1 MKISEINKI
10 IDNVVSEEVRR
21 TILKESKENKK
32 EVYHIKCEGVP
43 LATFESESEAEENL
57 PHYKAKHKGELII
70 EKGVYES
77 QNDMLD
83 KLDEMNDQLEET
95 DDIKSGEMNEWS
107 GNQESP
113 YEGMDEVIEEL
124 KEKSQRLFEK
134 GTIDDQEL
142 YEIENIIN
150 NNIEEYW
157 DNSMDGGVD
166 VKKMFIQIIKDVA
179 PHLIKKKK
187 KETDNMKNTEMNEKL
202 VGNQSKLDKN
212 HNGEID
218 GQDFKIMKGQK
229 DKEECKECSASMEEE
244 LHGDQDKIDADHNG
258 KITKNDFRQLLMKK
272 KEGDV
277 DEQQGNVAEDFEK
290 DGEDVYSIWEKYN
303 EAALKE
309 HEPSTFSDEFEYAD
323 NVISHIV
330 QDAIANGDVD
340 EEDEEE
346 LTDDLKDTYGYD
358 LFDMFRDGSGEGFED
373 DDEDEDVDLSNEVN
387 ENKGMCSE
395 CGGLMNEEGMCN
407 ECGGKM
413 YESTKKRTIRVT
425 ESELA
430 QLIAKMV
437 TESTPGLDA
446 YKKAHK
452 ESGKQN
458 KEGIDAMMKDV
469 NKNHIDVEGNDKP
482 KFPHQV
488 GKGEKVARKNTKEQ
502 DEEVAKNFAGLQN
515 LDYENEPDEKFKS
528 RLKMAIEG
536 DRLMG
541 NAPTTEKT
549 NIVASNGAKAEE
561 SENKDGNSIPT
572 PETAKGLKVQMK
584 DREEDKKKRVLYKKE
599 AVPTNESKVS
609 FSNVLMEELN
619 KMKTLS
625 SYNKKTQ

>member
-1 MKISEINKI
+1 MKISEINQI

-21 TILKESKENKK
+21 AILKESKENKK
-32 EVYHIKCEGVP
+32 EVYHIKCEGIP
-43 LATFESESEAEENL
+43 LATFESEAEAEENL
-57 PHYKAKHKGELII
+57 PQYKAKHKGELII
-70 EKGVYES
+70 EKGIYES
-77 QNDMLD
+77 QDDMLD
-83 KLDEMNDQLEET
+83 KLDEMNDQLE
-95 DDIKSGEMNEWS
+95 
-107 GNQESP
+107 
-113 YEGMDEVIEEL
+113 
-124 KEKSQRLFEK
+124 
-134 GTIDDQEL
+134 
-142 YEIENIIN
+142 
-150 NNIEEYW
+150 
-157 DNSMDGGVD
+157 
-166 VKKMFIQIIKDVA
+166 
-179 PHLIKKKK
+179 
-187 KETDNMKNTEMNEKL
+187 ETDNMKNTEMNEKL
-202 VGNQSKLDKN
+202 VGNQHKLDKN

-218 GQDFKIMKGQK
+218 AQDFKILKGQK
-229 DKEECKECSASMEEE
+229 NEEEECQECSASMEEE
-244 LHGDQDKIDADHNG
+244 LHGDQDKIDTDHDG
-258 KITKNDFRQLLMKK
+258 KISANDFRMLLKKK

-277 DEQQGNVAEDFEK
+277 DEQQGNVAEEFEK

-309 HEPSTFSDEFEYAD
+309 NDPTTFSDEFEYAD

-330 QDAIANGDVD
+330 QDAMDNGDID
-340 EEDEEE
+340 DEDEEE
-346 LTDDLKDTYGYD
+346 LIDDLKDTYGYD
-358 LFDMFRDGSGEGFED
+358 LFDMFRDGGGDGFED
-373 DDEDEDVDLSNEVN
+373 VEDEDEDVDLSNEVN
-387 ENKGMCSE
+387 ENKGMCNK
-395 CGGLMNEEGMCN
+395 CGGMMNEEGMCN
-407 ECGGKM
+407 ECGSNM

-446 YKKAHK
+446 YNKAHK

-469 NKNHIDVEGNDKP
+469 NKNHINVEGNDKP
-482 KFPHQV
+482 EFPHQI

-515 LDYENEPDEKFKS
+515 LDYENEPDEKFKN

-536 DRLMG
+536 DKLMG

-599 AVPTNESKVS
+599 AVPTNESKIS
-609 FSNVLMEELN
+609 LNNVLMEELN
-619 KMKTLS
+619 KMKKLS

>member
-1 MKISEINKI
+1 MKISEINQI

-21 TILKESKENKK
+21 AILKESKENKK
-32 EVYHIKCEGVP
+32 EVYHIKCEGIP
-43 LATFESESEAEENL
+43 LATFESEAEAEENL

-70 EKGVYES
+70 EKGIYES

-83 KLDEMNDQLEET
+83 KLDEMNDQLE
-95 DDIKSGEMNEWS
+95 
-107 GNQESP
+107 
-113 YEGMDEVIEEL
+113 
-124 KEKSQRLFEK
+124 
-134 GTIDDQEL
+134 
-142 YEIENIIN
+142 
-150 NNIEEYW
+150 
-157 DNSMDGGVD
+157 
-166 VKKMFIQIIKDVA
+166 
-179 PHLIKKKK
+179 
-187 KETDNMKNTEMNEKL
+187 ETDNMKNTEMNEKL

-218 GQDFKIMKGQK
+218 AQDFKILKGQK
-229 DKEECKECSASMEEE
+229 NEKEECKECSASMEEE
-244 LHGDQDKIDADHNG
+244 LHGDQDKIDADHDG
-258 KITKNDFRQLLMKK
+258 KITANDFRQLLKKK

-277 DEQQGNVAEDFEK
+277 DEQQGNVAEEFEK

-309 HEPSTFSDEFEYAD
+309 HEPTTFSDEFEYAD

-373 DDEDEDVDLSNEVN
+373 DEEGDDDTPDEVN

-395 CGGLMNEEGMCN
+395 CGGMMNEEGMCN
-407 ECGGKM
+407 ECGSNM

-437 TESTPGLDA
+437 NESTPGLDA

-482 KFPHQV
+482 EFPHQV

-609 FSNVLMEELN
+609 FNNVLMEELN

>member
-1 MKISEINKI
+1 MKISEINQI

-32 EVYHIKCEGVP
+32 EVYHIKCEGIP
-43 LATFESESEAEENL
+43 LATFESEAEAEENL
-57 PHYKAKHKGELII
+57 PQYKAKHKGELII
-70 EKGVYES
+70 EKSVYES
-77 QNDMLD
+77 QDDMLD

-95 DDIKSGEMNEWS
+95 DDMKSGEMNEWFSNQSDSFEYYDEIMEEVKAKVDGWLDS
-107 GNQESP
+107 G
-113 YEGMDEVIEEL
+113 
-124 KEKSQRLFEK
+124 K
-134 GTIDDQEL
+134 IDDQEH
-142 YEIENIIN
+142 YEMYFKIDSSDYEWN
-150 NNIEEYW
+150 Y
-157 DNSMDGGVD
+157 NSGGD
-166 VKKMFIQIIKDVA
+166 KVKHILIQLAKECA
-179 PHLIKKKK
+179 PHLLKKKK
-187 KETDNMKNTEMNEKL
+187 KETDNMENTEMNEKL
-202 VGNQSKLDKN
+202 VGNQHKLDKN

-218 GQDFKIMKGQK
+218 AQDFKILKGQK
-229 DKEECKECSASMEEE
+229 NEEEECQECSASMEEE
-244 LHGDQDKIDADHNG
+244 LHGDQDKIDADHDG
-258 KITKNDFRQLLMKK
+258 KISANDFRMLLKKK
-272 KEGDV
+272 KEGD
-277 DEQQGNVAEDFEK
+277 EQQGDVAEEFEK

-303 EAALKE
+303 GAALKE
-309 HEPSTFSDEFEYAD
+309 HDPTTFSDEFEYAD

-330 QDAIANGDVD
+330 QDAMANGDID
-340 EEDEEE
+340 DEDEEE
-346 LTDDLKDTYGYD
+346 LIDDLKDTYGYD
-358 LFDMFRDGSGEGFED
+358 LFDMFRDGGGDGFED

-387 ENKGMCSE
+387 ENKGMCNE
-395 CGGLMNEEGMCN
+395 CGGMMNEEGMCN
-407 ECGGKM
+407 ECGSNM

-437 TESTPGLDA
+437 NESTPGLDA

-482 KFPHQV
+482 EFPHQV

-515 LDYENEPDEKFKS
+515 LDYDNEPDEKFKK

-536 DRLMG
+536 DKLMG
-541 NAPTTEKT
+541 NASTTEKT
-549 NIVASNGAKAEE
+549 TVKPTNGSKLGEV
-561 SENKDGNSIPT
+561 SKDKDGNSTPT
-572 PETAKGLKVQMK
+572 PETAKGLEVQMK
-584 DREEDKKKRVLYKKE
+584 NREEDKKKRVLYKKE

-609 FSNVLMEELN
+609 LNNVLMEELN
-619 KMKTLS
+619 KMKKLS

>member
-43 LATFESESEAEENL
+43 LATFESEAEAEENL

-83 KLDEMNDQLEET
+83 KLDEMNDQLE
-95 DDIKSGEMNEWS
+95 
-107 GNQESP
+107 
-113 YEGMDEVIEEL
+113 
-124 KEKSQRLFEK
+124 
-134 GTIDDQEL
+134 
-142 YEIENIIN
+142 
-150 NNIEEYW
+150 
-157 DNSMDGGVD
+157 
-166 VKKMFIQIIKDVA
+166 
-179 PHLIKKKK
+179 
-187 KETDNMKNTEMNEKL
+187 ETDNMKNTEMNEKL

-229 DKEECKECSASMEEE
+229 DKEECKECSTSMEEE
-244 LHGDQDKIDADHNG
+244 LHGDQDKIDADKDG
-258 KITKNDFRQLLMKK
+258 KISANDFRMLLKKK
-272 KEGDV
+272 KEGEV
-277 DEQQGNVAEDFEK
+277 DEQQGNVAEEFEK

-309 HEPSTFSDEFEYAD
+309 NDPTTFSDEFEYAD
-323 NVISHIV
+323 NVINHIV
-330 QDAIANGDVD
+330 QGAMDNGDID
-340 EEDEEE
+340 DEDEEE
-346 LTDDLKDTYGYD
+346 LIDDLKDTYGYD
-358 LFDMFRDGSGEGFED
+358 LFDMFRDGGGDGFED
-373 DDEDEDVDLSNEVN
+373 EDEDEDEDVDLSNEVN
-387 ENKGMCSE
+387 ENKGMCNE
-395 CGGLMNEEGMCN
+395 CGGLVNEEGMCN
-407 ECGGKM
+407 ECGSNM

-437 TESTPGLDA
+437 NESTPGLDA

-561 SENKDGNSIPT
+561 NENKDGNSIPT

-599 AVPTNESKVS
+599 AVPVSESKVS

>member
-1 MKISEINKI
+1 MKISEINQI

-32 EVYHIKCEGVP
+32 EVYHIKCEGIP
-43 LATFESESEAEENL
+43 LATFESEAEAEENL
-57 PHYKAKHKGELII
+57 PQYKAKHKGELII

-77 QNDMLD
+77 QDDMLD
-83 KLDEMNDQLEET
+83 KLDEMNDQLE
-95 DDIKSGEMNEWS
+95 
-107 GNQESP
+107 
-113 YEGMDEVIEEL
+113 
-124 KEKSQRLFEK
+124 
-134 GTIDDQEL
+134 
-142 YEIENIIN
+142 
-150 NNIEEYW
+150 
-157 DNSMDGGVD
+157 
-166 VKKMFIQIIKDVA
+166 
-179 PHLIKKKK
+179 
-187 KETDNMKNTEMNEKL
+187 ETDNMKNTEMNEKL

-229 DKEECKECSASMEEE
+229 NEEEECQECSASMEEE
-244 LHGDQDKIDADHNG
+244 LHGDQDKIDADHDG
-258 KITKNDFRQLLMKK
+258 KISANDFRQLLKKK

-277 DEQQGNVAEDFEK
+277 DEQQGNVAEEFEK

-309 HEPSTFSDEFEYAD
+309 NDPTTFSDEFEYAD
-323 NVISHIV
+323 NVINHIV
-330 QDAIANGDVD
+330 QDAMNNGDID
-340 EEDEEE
+340 DEDEEE
-346 LTDDLKDTYGYD
+346 LIDDLKDTYGYD
-358 LFDMFRDGSGEGFED
+358 LFDMFRDGGGDGFED
-373 DDEDEDVDLSNEVN
+373 DEDEDEDVDLSNEVN
-387 ENKGMCSE
+387 ENKGMCNE
-395 CGGLMNEEGMCN
+395 CGGMMNEEGMCN
-407 ECGGKM
+407 ECGSNM

-437 TESTPGLDA
+437 NESTPGLDA

-469 NKNHIDVEGNDKP
+469 NKNHINVEGNDKP
-482 KFPHQV
+482 EFPHQI

-515 LDYENEPDEKFKS
+515 LDYENEPDEKFKN

-536 DRLMG
+536 DKLMG

-609 FSNVLMEELN
+609 LNNVLMEELN
-619 KMKTLS
+619 KMKKLS

>member
-10 IDNVVSEEVRR
+10 IDTVVSEEVRR

-43 LATFESESEAEENL
+43 LATFESEAEAEENL
-57 PHYKAKHKGELII
+57 PDYKAKHKGELII

-83 KLDEMNDQLEET
+83 KLDEMNDQLE
-95 DDIKSGEMNEWS
+95 
-107 GNQESP
+107 
-113 YEGMDEVIEEL
+113 
-124 KEKSQRLFEK
+124 
-134 GTIDDQEL
+134 
-142 YEIENIIN
+142 
-150 NNIEEYW
+150 
-157 DNSMDGGVD
+157 
-166 VKKMFIQIIKDVA
+166 
-179 PHLIKKKK
+179 
-187 KETDNMKNTEMNEKL
+187 ETDNMKNTEMNEKL

-229 DKEECKECSASMEEE
+229 KKKECKECSTSMEEE

-277 DEQQGNVAEDFEK
+277 DEDFEK

-309 HEPSTFSDEFEYAD
+309 NDPTTFSDEFEYAD

-330 QDAIANGDVD
+330 QGAMDNGDID
-340 EEDEEE
+340 DEDEEE
-346 LTDDLKDTYGYD
+346 LIDDLKDTYGYD
-358 LFDMFRDGSGEGFED
+358 LFDMFRDGNGEGFED
-373 DDEDEDVDLSNEVN
+373 DEEGGEDDDTVDEVD

-395 CGGLMNEEGMCN
+395 CGCMMNEEGMCN

-437 TESTPGLDA
+437 NESTPGLDA

-502 DEEVAKNFAGLQN
+502 DKEVAKNFAGLQN
-515 LDYENEPDEKFKS
+515 LDYENEPDENFKK

-549 NIVASNGAKAEE
+549 NIVASNGAKAKEE
-561 SENKDGNSIPT
+561 DENKDGNSIPT
-572 PETAKGLKVQMK
+572 PETAKGLETQMK
-584 DREEDKKKRVLYKKE
+584 DREEDMKKRVLYKKE
-599 AVPTNESKVS
+599 SVPVSESKVS
-609 FSNVLMEELN
+609 FNNVLMEELN